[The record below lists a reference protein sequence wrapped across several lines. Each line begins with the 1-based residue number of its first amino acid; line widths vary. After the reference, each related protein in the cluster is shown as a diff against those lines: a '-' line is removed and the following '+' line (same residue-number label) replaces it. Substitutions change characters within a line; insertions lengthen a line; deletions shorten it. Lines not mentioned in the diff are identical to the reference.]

1 LANGTPRALGS
12 KRSFAAN
19 AGLLRLRGSGG
30 SVYSTTNHTNHTN
43 GVEMRRREAGQAT
56 LFVWFV
62 WFVVIFQPARR
73 MSIELAREGGKLAH
87 YEVSG

>member
-1 LANGTPRALGS
+1 
-12 KRSFAAN
+12 
-19 AGLLRLRGSGG
+19 
-30 SVYSTTNHTNHTN
+30 
-43 GVEMRRREAGQAT
+43 MRRREAGQAT